1 MLITRT
7 MEQINLLIVED
18 DPIIAADLE
27 RSMKKMGYSVI
38 DAVDSGEEALEII
51 KQNTP
56 DLVLMDIQLEGD
68 LDGVDTA
75 HLISRIAPVPIIYLT
90 SNTDERT
97 FNRAKLTQPH
107 GFLSKPF
114 RLTDIKHSIDLAFM
128 DQSPSPEANEKS
140 EDETITHN
148 LNKSIFVKSKEHL
161 VKIKLDDIQYLEAD
175 SCYCTIKTKEGSH
188 LIVSTLKKFTQSVQH
203 EPLKRIHRS
212 YIVHLQHIDKIG
224 DSYVMIEQKMIPVG
238 RSYREE
244 LFNSINKL

>member
-1 MLITRT
+1 
-7 MEQINLLIVED
+7 MEQIKLLIVED

-27 RSMKKMGYSVI
+27 RSMKKMGYQVME
-38 DAVDSGEEALEII
+38 AVDSGEEALDLI
-51 KQNTP
+51 KQEAP

-75 HLISRIAPVPIIYLT
+75 HMISRIAPIPIIYLT

-128 DQSPSPEANEKS
+128 DQAPSPEAIEQS
-140 EDETITHN
+140 EEETLTHN
-148 LNKSIFVKSKEHL
+148 VNKSIFVKSKEHL
-161 VKIKLDDIQYLEAD
+161 VKIKLDDIQYIEAD
-175 SCYCTIKTKEGSH
+175 SCYCTIKTKNASH
-188 LIVSTLKKFTQSVQH
+188 VIVSTLKKFTQSVQH
-203 EPLKRIHRS
+203 DPLKRIHRS
-212 YIVHLQHIDKIG
+212 YIVHLQHIEKIG
-224 DSYVMIEQKMIPVG
+224 DSYVMIGQKMIPVG